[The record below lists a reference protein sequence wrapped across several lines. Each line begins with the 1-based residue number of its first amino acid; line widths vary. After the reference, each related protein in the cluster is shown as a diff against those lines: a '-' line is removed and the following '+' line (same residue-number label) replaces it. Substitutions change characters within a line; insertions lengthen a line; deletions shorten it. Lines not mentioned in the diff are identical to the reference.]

1 MKLVSYSQD
10 GQANFGATDG
20 TSVWPLGG
28 VEGLPKNLLR
38 ALGNQKWRETAE
50 AIVAGGSEGI
60 ALADLELRPVIPRPQ
75 KIFCIGLNYESH
87 RIETGRP
94 ETKYPTIFNRFANSL
109 VAHGKPLVCPKL
121 SEKFDFEGELAVII
135 GKRGRHI
142 PVEQALEHVAGYS
155 CFNDGSV
162 RDFQRHSSQFL
173 PGKNFD
179 GSGGFGPWMVSADE
193 IPDPSALT
201 LETRVNGEV
210 MQSAGLDDLIFDIPN
225 LIAYIS
231 GFATLQPGDV
241 IATGT
246 PGGVGFVR
254 NPPVYM
260 KPGDLVEVE
269 ISGVGTLTNPVVAEE

>member
-1 MKLVSYSQD
+1 MKLVSYRRD
-10 GQANFGATDG
+10 GRPGYGVTDG
-20 TSVWPLGG
+20 AGVWSLGG
-28 VEGLPKNLLR
+28 REGLPANLIK
-38 ALGNQKWRETAE
+38 ALGMANWQEMAKAV
-50 AIVAGGSEGI
+50 VAASDPV
-60 ALADLELRPVIPRPQ
+60 ALADLTLRPVIARPW

-94 ETKYPTIFNRFANSL
+94 ESRYPTIFSRFANTL
-109 VAHGKPLVCPKL
+109 VAHGQPLVCPKL
-121 SEKFDFEGELAVII
+121 SEKFDFEGELAVVI

-142 PVEQALEHVAGYS
+142 AAERALDHVAGYS

-179 GSGGFGPWMVSADE
+179 ASGGFGPWLVTADE
-193 IPDPSALT
+193 IPDPSQLT

-210 MQSAGLDDLIFDIPN
+210 MQSAGLDDLIFDVPH
-225 LIAYIS
+225 LISYIS

-269 ISGVGTLTNPVVAEE
+269 ISGIGTLSNPVVAEA

>member
-1 MKLVSYSQD
+1 MKLVSFRQNGRPGY
-10 GQANFGATDG
+10 GATDG
-20 TSVWPLGG
+20 EVIWPLGKR
-28 VEGLPKNLLR
+28 EGLPENLT
-38 ALGNQKWRETAE
+38 K
-50 AIVAGGSEGI
+50 AIGTSDWQAKAQAAIEGGQQMAFG
-60 ALADLELRPVIPRPQ
+60 DVELRPVIPRPW

-94 ETKYPTIFNRFANSL
+94 ESRYPTIFSRFANTL
-109 VAHGKPLVCPKL
+109 VAHGQPLVCPKL
-121 SEKFDFEGELAVII
+121 SEKFDFEGELAVVI

-142 PVEQALEHVAGYS
+142 PVERALSFIAGYS

-179 GSGGFGPWMVSADE
+179 ASGGFGPWLVTTDE
-193 IPDPSALT
+193 VPDPSQLT
-201 LETRVNGEV
+201 LETRVNGRV
-210 MQSAGLDDLIFDIPN
+210 MQAAGLDDLIFDIPN
-225 LIAYIS
+225 LISYIS

-254 NPPVYM
+254 NPPIYM
-260 KPGDLVEVE
+260 KPGDVVEVE
-269 ISGVGTLTNPVVAEE
+269 IPGIGTLSNPVIAEE